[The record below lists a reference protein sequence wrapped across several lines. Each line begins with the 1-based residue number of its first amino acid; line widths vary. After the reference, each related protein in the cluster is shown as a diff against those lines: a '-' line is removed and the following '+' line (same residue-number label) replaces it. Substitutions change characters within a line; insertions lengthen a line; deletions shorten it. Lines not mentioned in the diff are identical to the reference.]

1 MEGVA
6 VTCGAMDP
14 FLWHVNAASPAS
26 TYIQALIKAITYYHH
41 LVSLISTSSTMELST
56 DPFIAVDG
64 IFNFRD
70 IGGYPSSKDPTLS
83 MRRGYIYRC
92 ANPGNV
98 TSSGSQTIRDLGITK
113 IFDLRS
119 RAEIERTV
127 GYGPVV
133 DIAGVDRVSVPVYI
147 ESKYPSHQNVKNME
161 NYFHRP
167 VRIRCLRSS
176 Q

>member
-1 MEGVA
+1 MY
-6 VTCGAMDP
+6 
-14 FLWHVNAASPAS
+14 N
-26 TYIQALIKAITYYHH
+26 HH
-41 LVSLISTSSTMELST
+41 LVSLISTSSTMALST

-83 MRRGYIYRC
+83 VRRGYIYRC

-98 TSSGSQTIRDLGITK
+98 TSSGSQTICDLGITK

-133 DIAGVDRVSVPVYI
+133 NIPSVDRVSVPVYI
-147 ESKYPSHQNVKNME
+147 ESKYPSHQNVKNMGE
-161 NYFHRP
+161 LLSPPCKNPLLIIFLTKG
-167 VRIRCLRSS
+167 IGT
-176 Q
+176 